1 MQGKKVG
8 AFQSRN
14 IPHLGHEKLINKLL
28 EKCDVVIINP
38 VCGVKKKGDVK
49 TEVLKKAYDFL
60 IKYHYGDKL
69 VFAPLY
75 ASMFYAGPREAL
87 HHAVLRE
94 KLGFDYFIV
103 GRDHAGT

>member
-38 VCGVKKKGDVK
+38 VWSKKRRRKN
-49 TEVLKKAYDFL
+49 
-60 IKYHYGDKL
+60 
-69 VFAPLY
+69 
-75 ASMFYAGPREAL
+75 
-87 HHAVLRE
+87 
-94 KLGFDYFIV
+94 
-103 GRDHAGT
+103 